1 MAAEKLMLFTHTA
14 DKSSYQGFYILI
26 LLNLA

>member
-1 MAAEKLMLFTHTA
+1 MAAEKLMLFTHIA
-14 DKSSYQGFYILI
+14 DKSSYQGFYLI